1 MKMACQG
8 LIAEGKITEDPI
20 KEHLAAVSTGIVND
34 KVVLDLP
41 YIEDSAAQVDMN
53 LVMTESGKFVEVQ
66 GTGEEHTFS
75 RQELNMMLEYGEKGI
90 KELINMQKKAL
101 KKIVIAS
108 NNEGKIREFKKILE
122 PMGFTVFSSKDFPE
136 LEEVEETGSSFQENA
151 LIKAKYVAEKTNII
165 ALADD
170 SGLEVTALQGR
181 PGIYSARYSGEK
193 ATDQSNNEKLLMEL
207 EETGDGDR
215 RAKYVCALA
224 LYDPENKSGEVVE
237 GICEG
242 RILKEGRGDGGF
254 GYDPL
259 FFLDA
264 LNKTF
269 AEIPLEI
276 KNKISHRG
284 KALEKLKKV
293 LQNLEEF

>member
-1 MKMACQG
+1 
-8 LIAEGKITEDPI
+8 
-20 KEHLAAVSTGIVND
+20 
-34 KVVLDLP
+34 
-41 YIEDSAAQVDMN
+41 
-53 LVMTESGKFVEVQ
+53 
-66 GTGEEHTFS
+66 
-75 RQELNMMLEYGEKGI
+75 
-90 KELINMQKKAL
+90 
-101 KKIVIAS
+101 
-108 NNEGKIREFKKILE
+108 
-122 PMGFTVFSSKDFPE
+122 
-136 LEEVEETGSSFQENA
+136 
-151 LIKAKYVAEKTNII
+151 
-165 ALADD
+165 
-170 SGLEVTALQGR
+170 VTALQGR